1 MLGTPLATGRNKNN
15 SWGKLMSQTA
25 VNMTTP
31 IAARSALETSTIR
44 AISWR
49 LIPFLVLAYFLSY
62 LDRVNLSFAALTMNA
77 ELKFSPTIFSWGA
90 GIFFIGYFIF
100 EVPSNLALEKFGA
113 SRWIA
118 RIMVSWGIVSA
129 LMALVSG
136 VWSFYGL
143 RFLLGVAEA
152 GLFPGIMLYLT
163 YWYPAEYRARFL
175 AAFAI
180 AVPVSTVIGAPISG
194 LLLGLDGAMELKGW
208 QWLFIIEG
216 IPTVLLGF
224 VTWFYLTDRPAQ
236 AAWLTAEQKA
246 WLASR
251 LASETAAKQAAKHLT
266 LRQAMT
272 SPRVLTLSLIYF
284 GFVGAL
290 YGMQFWLPQIVKA
303 FGFSNAQT
311 GFVTAV
317 PYLFGTIA
325 MILWARHSDATRERV
340 MHVGAPLLLTA
351 VALAVCGYM
360 DNPYVTM
367 VALIVAAI
375 GVFCTFGVFWT
386 LPTAWLSGVAAAGA
400 IALINSIGNLAGFAG
415 PYLIGWVKETTG
427 SNSTGLLVL
436 AVLPLIG
443 GLLVFLGGHET
454 KAEFAG
460 VAKQA
465 K

>member
-1 MLGTPLATGRNKNN
+1 MSQLTIDTTAPLA
-15 SWGKLMSQTA
+15 GKSE
-25 VNMTTP
+25 
-31 IAARSALETSTIR
+31 IEKSTIR

-62 LDRVNLSFAALTMNA
+62 LDRVNLGFAALTMNGD
-77 ELKFSPTIFSWGA
+77 LKFSPTVFSWGA
-90 GIFFIGYFIF
+90 GIFFIGYFLF

-118 RIMVSWGIVSA
+118 RIMVTWGIISA

-136 VWSFYGL
+136 VWSFYGV
-143 RFLLGVAEA
+143 RFLLGIAEA
-152 GLFPGIMLYLT
+152 GFFPGIILYLT

-180 AVPVSTVIGAPISG
+180 AVPVSTVIGAPVSG
-194 LLLGLDGAMELKGW
+194 LLLGLDGALSLKGW

-216 IPTVLLGF
+216 IPSVLLGI

-236 AAWLTAEQKA
+236 ADWLTAEQKA
-246 WLASR
+246 WLSSR
-251 LASETAAKQAAKHLT
+251 LEGENAAKRAASHLT
-266 LRQAMT
+266 LGQALRA
-272 SPRVLTLSLIYF
+272 PKVLALSLIYF

-290 YGMQFWLPQIVKA
+290 YGMQFWVPQIVKA

-317 PYLFGTIA
+317 PYLFGTVA

-340 MHVGAPLLLTA
+340 WHVGAPLLLTA
-351 VALAVCGYM
+351 LALGVCGYM
-360 DNPYVTM
+360 DDPYVTS
-367 VALIVAAI
+367 VALVVAAI

-386 LPTAWLSGVAAAGA
+386 LPTAWLSGTAAAGA
-400 IALINSIGNLAGFAG
+400 IALINSIGNLAGFGG

-427 SNSTGLLVL
+427 STSTGLLVL

-443 GLLVFLGGHET
+443 GLLVFLGGHRT
-454 KAEFAG
+454 NVEFAG
-460 VAKQA
+460 VGQPERV
-465 K
+465 